1 LLIQAISHKEIKE
14 AEEFYDFYIR
24 NCLKGSSQERIP
36 GSMLGSWEIDLRP
49 SPDADPYIQQFQVTG
64 VTGNTFQGFFYGS
77 PLEEAKL
84 NRNWD
89 RLYFAFTTRDQNHAY
104 YHSGYLLDGKLY
116 GLSYCPGREFIQ
128 PWTGVKK

>member
-1 LLIQAISHKEIKE
+1 MKNTLTLVLLLAFCGVLPMNAQEKEDVSANDQKPTSIVGK
-14 AEEFYDFYIR
+14 
-24 NCLKGSSQERIP
+24 
-36 GSMLGSWEIDLRP
+36 WEIDLRP
-49 SPDADPYIQQFQVTG
+49 SPDADPYLQQFQVTG